1 MEIKIK
7 LDNNYI
13 DPFGVPFHT
22 ILNSLNDP
30 SKEIIQNKTQAIIKS
45 KKTETLIDISKPEFI
60 NKDNRV
66 ISSVLIIK
74 TKLVLLSLF

>member
-30 SKEIIQNKTQAIIKS
+30 SKEIIQ
-45 KKTETLIDISKPEFI
+45 
-60 NKDNRV
+60 KDQYNYC
-66 ISSVLIIK
+66 LA
-74 TKLVLLSLF
+74 

>member
-30 SKEIIQNKTQAIIKS
+30 SKEIIQNKTQAVIKS
-45 KKTETLIDISKPEFI
+45 KK
-60 NKDNRV
+60 
-66 ISSVLIIK
+66 
-74 TKLVLLSLF
+74 

>member
-45 KKTETLIDISKPEFI
+45 KKTPAVIFPNQNLLIK
-60 NKDNRV
+60 
-66 ISSVLIIK
+66 IIE
-74 TKLVLLSLF
+74 LFLPY